1 MAEAGSGRLVAV
13 GDLHGDLGAAWR
25 ALRLAAAVDADGRFR
40 GGGLELV
47 QTGDLVDRG
56 NSSLEVLALFD
67 RLRREAAAGVGR
79 PGGGAVTLL
88 LGNHELM
95 NLEVRSRRS
104 RREEAA
110 MKAGAAGGPRPAGR
124 GIAPRS
130 LRLPGADAVNTFTVR
145 G

>member
-1 MAEAGSGRLVAV
+1 MGQSV
-13 GDLHGDLGAAWR
+13 GAM
-25 ALRLAAAVDADGRFR
+25 DADGRFR

-67 RLRREAAAGVGR
+67 RLQREAAGGAGR

-95 NLEVRSRRS
+95 NLQVSGRRS
-104 RREEAA
+104 RREAEAA
-110 MKAGAAGGPRPAGR
+110 TKAAAAGGPRRGRCDSPGPAR
-124 GIAPRS
+124 
-130 LRLPGADAVNTFTVR
+130 
-145 G
+145 

>member
-1 MAEAGSGRLVAV
+1 M
-13 GDLHGDLGAAWR
+13 
-25 ALRLAAAVDADGRFR
+25 AAAVDADGRFR

-95 NLEVRSRRS
+95 NLEVRSRR
-104 RREEAA
+104 REEAA

-130 LRLPGADAVNTFTVR
+130 LRLPGADAMNTFTAR